1 MPLQLAS
8 YEDDRGR
15 IMRVAMGGGVVA
27 NLLHTM
33 AGKRRSGDIHSCTQ
47 FDILLRGRTNLHLH
61 DLTLGTD
68 KVLNFE
74 GSNTLIK
81 IPPRVP
87 HLFEF
92 LEESFVIEWWECSFR
107 AWYTVC
113 PRDSIHPHDVTLARL
128 TSWLWH

>member
-15 IMRVAMGGGVVA
+15 IMRVAMGGGVVV
-27 NLLHTM
+27 NLLQTK
-33 AGKRRSGDIHSCTQ
+33 AGKKRSGDIHNCTQ

-68 KVLNFE
+68 KVLSFE
-74 GSNTLIK
+74 GSNTFIT

-107 AWYTVC
+107 AWYYK
-113 PRDSIHPHDVTLARL
+113 PYRDLIEDVLSQPT
-128 TSWLWH
+128 